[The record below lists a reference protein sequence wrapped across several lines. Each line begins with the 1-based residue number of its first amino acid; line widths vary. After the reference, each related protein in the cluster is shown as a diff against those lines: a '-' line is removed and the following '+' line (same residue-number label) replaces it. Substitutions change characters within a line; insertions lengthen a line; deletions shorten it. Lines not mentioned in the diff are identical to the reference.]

1 MLSGVYCLIVCL
13 PMIVVG
19 SIGAYKSE
27 SFDQVSIACLD
38 VIFLTSIMIMFLVWE
53 TQKSDDYFES
63 KSNTSSY
70 DKYLNLNRT
79 SDIVNT
85 LGVEEKKLTTSGR
98 FLEPQLKQGK
108 LNTPLKNNNM

>member
-1 MLSGVYCLIVCL
+1 VIYSKFFGFHFFKAKLTSVTVLEKLNMLSGVYCLIVCL

-53 TQKSDDYFES
+53 T
-63 KSNTSSY
+63 
-70 DKYLNLNRT
+70 
-79 SDIVNT
+79 
-85 LGVEEKKLTTSGR
+85 
-98 FLEPQLKQGK
+98 
-108 LNTPLKNNNM
+108 